1 MRHLKD
7 GRKFGINTAHR
18 TAMFRNMVTSLLRF
32 EKIST
37 TLARAKELRRYAEK
51 MITLGKKGDL
61 AARRKAAGYLQDKA
75 VTSKLFAALGKR
87 YAERKGGYTRIYR
100 AGLRNGDNAPMAII
114 ELVDRDVAAEPKR
127 RTRKV
132 EEAEAAAK

>member
-7 GRKFGINTAHR
+7 GRRFGITTAHR
-18 TAMFRNMVTSLLRF
+18 TAMFRNMVTSLLRY
-32 EKIST
+32 ERITT

-51 MITLGKKGDL
+51 MITLGKHGDL
-61 AARRKAAGYLQDKA
+61 ASRRKAAGYLQEKG
-75 VTSKLFAALGKR
+75 VVSKTFTTLAKR

-114 ELVDRDVAAEPKR
+114 ELVDRDLAAEPKR
-127 RTRKV
+127 RTKRV